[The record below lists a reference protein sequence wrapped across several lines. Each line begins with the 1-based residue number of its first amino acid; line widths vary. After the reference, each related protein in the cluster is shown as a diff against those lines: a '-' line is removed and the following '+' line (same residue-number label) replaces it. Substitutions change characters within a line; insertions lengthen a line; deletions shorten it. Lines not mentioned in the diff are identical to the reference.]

1 MTKLILISD
10 ILETKLRKEKEL
22 QFYQEEL
29 EKLKQ
34 KMFFLQKDIDIT
46 NIIIDMIEKEK
57 VVDIKEQMET
67 KLLGDN
73 SEL

>member
-1 MTKLILISD
+1 MSKLIQITD

-22 QFYQEEL
+22 EFYQQEL

-46 NIIIDMIEKEK
+46 NLIIDMIEKEK
-57 VVDIKEQMET
+57 VLDIKDQMNT
-67 KLLGDN
+67 KLIGKDN
-73 SEL
+73 S